1 MYTINDIKVELMN
14 PEAVKDFIRQHGV
27 FACQCYCTP
36 EKYADKIGMSCLKEG
51 HTSGSRADMF
61 KFRIK
66 CPRYCAD
73 QVMRHSVGTA
83 INCQSQRYVDM
94 DNNFSIYVPPQVM
107 EDENLK
113 QMYQMYE
120 DTCREQY
127 IQLRKEMNEKGITG
141 EQANDLMRTMLPIG
155 VECNLTMGF
164 TIEALIHFMHKRL
177 CKRADAPIRKVA
189 QLMKEEVLKV
199 EPRYKDLFVP
209 QCVDLLYCPEKHS
222 CGMIGPKED
231 LLKVI
236 EEYKNNKNL

>member
-231 LLKVI
+231 LLKAI

>member
-14 PEAVKDFIRQHGV
+14 PDAVKDFIRQHGLA
-27 FACQCYCTP
+27 ACVCYNTP
-36 EKYADKIGMSCLKEG
+36 EKYAEKVGLSCLKEG

-127 IQLRKEMNEKGITG
+127 QQLRKEMNEKGITG

-164 TIEALIHFMHKRL
+164 TVEALIHFMHK
-177 CKRADAPIRKVA
+177 
-189 QLMKEEVLKV
+189 
-199 EPRYKDLFVP
+199 
-209 QCVDLLYCPEKHS
+209 
-222 CGMIGPKED
+222 
-231 LLKVI
+231 
-236 EEYKNNKNL
+236 

>member
-14 PEAVKDFIRQHGV
+14 PEAVKDFIRQHGI

-36 EKYADKIGMSCLKEG
+36 EKYADKIGLSCLKEG

-113 QMYQMYE
+113 QLYQMYE

-127 IQLRKEMNEKGITG
+127 QQLRKEMNEKGITG

-209 QCVDLLYCPEKHS
+209 QCVDLLYCPERS
-222 CGMIGPKED
+222 TCGLYPNKQELIRLINKGKES
-231 LLKVI
+231 
-236 EEYKNNKNL
+236 